1 MELFRGLA
9 PGMVGLEIL
18 PPGPHGSGIL
28 DLLEFENQKTLT
40 TLTTLTTTL
49 IGFSICC
56 LYP

>member
-1 MELFRGLA
+1 
-9 PGMVGLEIL
+9 MVGLEIF
-18 PPGPHGSGIL
+18 PPGPHGSGIS

-40 TLTTLTTTL
+40 TLTTTLTTTL